1 MPAESQ
7 TSTCGWASSNL
18 PSRGTSHLAAKE
30 GAAVMLSRRPS
41 TAAVSSEAAS
51 ASRSKASR
59 RAGRAVWA
67 ASVSKRPLGVRL
79 KRAAPT

>member
-1 MPAESQ
+1 M
-7 TSTCGWASSNL
+7 T
-18 PSRGTSHLAAKE
+18 
-30 GAAVMLSRRPS
+30 VSRRPS

-67 ASVSKRPLGVRL
+67 ASVSSRPLGVRL
-79 KRAAPT
+79 NRDDADIVLQVLDLLD